1 MEFFSIFIFC
11 CFSRMSPSL
20 VHVYLRIFRYYIS
33 DNVNY
38 VYIRR

>member
-1 MEFFSIFIFC
+1 MGLVSIFIFC
-11 CFSRMSPSL
+11 RFSRMAPSL